1 MDRGAW
7 RAPIHGIERV
17 RHNLAPSFFISF
29 LPYINMNQSQVH
41 TCPPPLLTVPSTTHL
56 SEPQFLQLGMCMLSC
71 FSCVP
76 LFATLWSVALQAPLS
91 MGFSRQEYW
100 GVLPYPPPGD
110 LSNPGIKATSLTS
123 HALAARFLTTSA
135 TWEAHISQ

>member
-71 FSCVP
+71 FSRVR
-76 LFATLWSVALQAPLS
+76 LFVTPWTVALQGPLS
-91 MGFSRQEYW
+91 MRFSRQEYW
-100 GVLPYPPPGD
+100 SGLPFSHPGD
-110 LSNPGIKATSLTS
+110 PPHPGIKLCLLS
-123 HALAARFLTTSA
+123 FC
-135 TWEAHISQ
+135 ISSEVLYH